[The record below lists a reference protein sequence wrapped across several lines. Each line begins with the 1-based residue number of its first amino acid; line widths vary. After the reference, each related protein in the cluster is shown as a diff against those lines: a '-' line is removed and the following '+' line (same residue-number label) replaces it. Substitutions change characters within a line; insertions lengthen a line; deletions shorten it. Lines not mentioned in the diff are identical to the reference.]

1 MGFFAILPY
10 NGFLSATYTH
20 YSWLGHLWHAMN
32 TFKMADEIEGL
43 RREIEQKSSELESL
57 KNLLALKVRNINCYV
72 ECNSFVV

>member
-1 MGFFAILPY
+1 
-10 NGFLSATYTH
+10 
-20 YSWLGHLWHAMN
+20 MN

-57 KNLLALKVRNINCYV
+57 KNLLALKVRNIDCYV